1 MQQLTH
7 GQRERHDRCHQ
18 FIDRGSETAFLEE
31 RYRTTNPEFLVI
43 YGRHRI
49 GKTRLLLN
57 FSENKPGIYFLCTK
71 DSEQE
76 NMNRMKQKMS
86 EFLDMPAFERLEVSS
101 WIEIFGYF
109 FEFYRGDEKVLF
121 IIDEFPY
128 LIELGRGVTSVF
140 QMIWD
145 ENLSKRDV
153 MLVLTGSSV
162 GMMETEV
169 LGYRSPLY
177 GRRTGQ
183 WKVTEI
189 DFGYLGQFLPE
200 YGTVDLC
207 MVYGVVGGVPAYLEK
222 FDCGLTFFENVRER
236 MLKKGEF
243 LSLEPEFL
251 LRAEFREQK
260 NYFLILKAIALGY
273 NTLAHVSTYTGIEKG
288 NASKYLHVL
297 ENTRIVR
304 HILPIGRRKRG
315 IYVIDDPLFAFWFR
329 FVYPNRDSV
338 EAEDYETL
346 LSKIENNFSTYMG
359 QRFEFLCEH
368 LMRKRHIPL
377 PITPTSIGKWWHKEE
392 EIDIV
397 ALNEETSEI
406 LFCEVKWTDL
416 GKPKAER
423 LLSSLIA
430 KAESMDWRTGER
442 NEYYGIIARKIDCKE
457 EFRDRGY
464 VAFDLEDFG

>member
-1 MQQLTH
+1 MILMQQLTH
-7 GQRERHDRCHQ
+7 GQHHR
-18 FIDRGSETAFLEE
+18 FIDRGSETTFLKD
-31 RYRTTNPEFLVI
+31 RYATADPEFLVM
-43 YGRHRI
+43 YGRRRI

-57 FSENKPGIYFLCTK
+57 FLQNKPGIYFLCTK

-76 NMNRMKQKMS
+76 NMNRMKKKMS
-86 EFLDMPAFERLEVSS
+86 AFLDMPAFERLEVNN
-101 WIEIFGYF
+101 WIEIFEYF
-109 FEFYRGDEKVLF
+109 FEFYHGDEKVLF
-121 IIDEFPY
+121 IIDESPY
-128 LIELGRGVTSVF
+128 LIELSRGVTSVF
-140 QMIWD
+140 QKIWD
-145 ENLSKRDV
+145 ENLSKRNV

-189 DFGYLGQFLPE
+189 DFRYLGQFLPE
-200 YGTVDLC
+200 YNTRDLC

-222 FDCGLTFFENVRER
+222 FDWSLTFFENIRER

-243 LSLEPEFL
+243 LNLEPEFL
-251 LRAEFREQK
+251 LREEFREQK
-260 NYFLILKAIALGY
+260 NYFPILKAIALGY
-273 NTLAHVSTYTGIEKG
+273 NTLAQVSTYTGIEKG

-297 ENTRIVR
+297 EDTRILR

-329 FVYPNRDSV
+329 FVYPNRDSI

-346 LSKIENNFSTYMG
+346 LSKIENEFPTYMG

-377 PITPTSIGKWWHKEE
+377 PITPTSIGKWWHNEE

-397 ALNEETSEI
+397 ALNEETDEI
-406 LFCEVKWTDL
+406 LFCEVKWKNL
-416 GKPKAER
+416 GKHETEKLLKSLIEKAE
-423 LLSSLIA
+423 L
-430 KAESMDWRTGER
+430 MDWRTMKR
-442 NEYYGIIARKIDCKE
+442 KEYYGIIARKIDGKE
-457 EFRDRGY
+457 GFRDRGY
-464 VAFDLEDFG
+464 VAFDLEDMR